1 MKKRVVVKK
10 KKSSTKRSIDNGL
23 PTSMLYSY
31 TGRMRELIEAYN
43 AAVAILYPKYA
54 WYIYPGYLQFAIY
67 QRYMKYFKDKYRLV
81 PIPNTLYEHLI
92 KNELIKSEH
101 IIFTS
106 EDIYEEY
113 AESEEVNFVNLI
125 VSCGRQTVVEKHIT
139 NGEEKKE
146 SETLL
151 KQILNQAPHTLV
163 AQMRP
168 LKICQTHCVFIQENF
183 FSNLMDR
190 FNVNNANVNKTK
202 LWAKLDHLNEEQ
214 TIPNIAIK
222 AHVYLL
228 NNPYELPPDVSELIL
243 GNYFN
248 TPRILHRGHTYRIE
262 VNADLIGT
270 SQYAHY
276 YLIFAYMKFVHFRCV
291 HLEVKGS
298 EFEMQAVVAKGFTN
312 LVQIAHTHQF
322 VPRQFLDDMTIVEG
336 YPLGLQTTYE
346 CLRSSIDAF
355 LPRKTTCLSS
365 KHIFPMFILQAERG
379 AGKTKLVNAVARDL
393 GMHLFGVDCA
403 EIVSQVPS
411 HTEMKLK
418 AVFAKSLISEPL
430 LICFHNFEI
439 FGIDNEGNEDLRLL
453 AAFQVQTQE
462 LFTHNRKHPVVI
474 VALTSEKNIKPMIQR
489 MFLEIIRLEMP
500 SKDERYEILKWLH
513 KKELFKNKVFN
524 LRDLDN
530 LPLYEL
536 EMQERY
542 LCKLQ
547 TNWQSTKKV
556 LREVADKSQGF
567 LLGDLQLLH
576 NNAVRQKREQEAKKL
591 SFEHFA
597 YYLSIMQ
604 ASFADSLGAPKVP
617 KVMWSDIGGLAK
629 LKDEIQSSIGLPLKH
644 VHLMGKNLRRS
655 GILLYGPPGTGKT
668 LVAKA
673 VATECNLSFLSVQG
687 PELLNMYVGQSE
699 QNVREVFAR
708 ARSAAPCVLFL
719 DELDSLA
726 PNRGVAGDS
735 GGVMDRVVS
744 QLLAE
749 MDGMGGDASK
759 PIFILAATNRPDLID
774 PALLRPGRFDK
785 LFYVGPCSTADDK
798 ASVLQAQTRRFKLAN
813 NCNMQEIAEKLKGEM
828 SGADL
833 YSICSNAWLSAVRR
847 TIDRHLK
854 GDLRDEDLVADNV
867 VVEVEDFTKSF
878 GKFIPSISRQDLD
891 YFNKLKSSY
900 SV

>member
-1 MKKRVVVKK
+1 MLEIVEEG
-10 KKSSTKRSIDNGL
+10 KKSAKRSIDNGQ
-23 PTSMLYSY
+23 PATILYNY

-43 AAVAILYPKYA
+43 AAVSILYPKYA
-54 WYIYPGYLQFAIY
+54 WYIYPGYLQYAIY
-67 QRYMKYFKDKYRLV
+67 QRYMKYFKDKYRLA

-92 KNELIKSEH
+92 KNETIKSEH
-101 IIFTS
+101 IIFAS

-113 AESEEVNFVNLI
+113 AESEEVNFVNLM
-125 VSCGRQTVVEKHIT
+125 VTCGKQKKGSERVV

-146 SETLL
+146 SDIVL
-151 KQILNQAPHTLV
+151 KQIMNKAPYTLV
-163 AQMRP
+163 AQIRP
-168 LKICQTHCVFIQENF
+168 LKICQSNCLFVQENF
-183 FSNLMDR
+183 FSNLMER
-190 FNVNNANVNKTK
+190 FNVNNANVNRTK
-202 LWAKLDHLNEEQ
+202 LWAKLQHLNEEQ
-214 TIPNIAIK
+214 TIPNIALK

-243 GNYFN
+243 SNYFN

-262 VNADLIGT
+262 VNAELIGT

-298 EFEMQAVVAKGFTN
+298 EFELQAVVAKGFTN

-322 VPRQFLDDMTIVEG
+322 LPRQFLDDMCLVEG
-336 YPLGLQTTYE
+336 YPSGLQKSYDS
-346 CLRSSIDAF
+346 LRSSIDAF
-355 LPRKTTCLSS
+355 LPRKSTCLSS

-462 LFTHNRKHPVVI
+462 LFSHNRKHPVVI
-474 VALTSEKNIKPMIQR
+474 VALTSDKHIKPMIQR
-489 MFLEIIRLEMP
+489 MFLEVIRIEMP
-500 SKDERYEILKWLH
+500 SKDERYEVLKWLH
-513 KKELFKNKVFN
+513 KKELFNNKVFN
-524 LRDLDN
+524 LRDLN
-530 LPLYEL
+530 SLPLYEL
-536 EMQERY
+536 CMQERF
-542 LCKLQ
+542 LKKLQ
-547 TNWQSTKKV
+547 KNWQNTKKV

-576 NNAVRQKREQEAKKL
+576 NNAIRQQKEEEDKQL

-597 YYLSIMQ
+597 YYLNIMQ

-617 KVMWSDIGGLAK
+617 KVLWSDIGGLAK

-749 MDGMGGDASK
+749 MDGMGGDVTK

-785 LFYVGPCSTADDK
+785 LFYVGPCSTADEK
-798 ASVLQAQTRRFKLAN
+798 AAVLLAQTRRFKLAN

-847 TIDRHLK
+847 IIDRHLK
-854 GDLRDEDLVADNV
+854 GHLKDEDLVPDNI
-867 VVEVEDFTKSF
+867 VVEIEDFTKSF
-878 GKFIPSISRQDLD
+878 GKFVPSISRHDLD